1 MNTITI
7 EQPSLTIE
15 EKEFLDKNGYILLE
29 NVLSPEQI
37 KTIKKR
43 IEEVKAEEGERVGE
57 VRYLEYRNYLKNK
70 GGIKSK
76 VILSLN
82 TFIFRFMKFI
92 MIPLRSRF
100 KWINQV
106 FYHIIS
112 GQTFYQNNLSFRG
125 DIEQMFLNITQQQE
139 TKVDRLCNLVNK
151 GEEFE
156 VFFTHPKVLDAV
168 KYIIGDD
175 FKLSSLNMRAPKKG
189 CWVQPLHADWP
200 WPVKPGRF
208 YTSNTLWML
217 DDIDENNGPT
227 RVIPGTHV
235 TGKLPSS
242 EIKDLQVPLSDE
254 IHVTGKA
261 GSVLILNGHVWHGGT
276 TNHSGKSRQLIQSYY
291 VHGAHPPQQYQHLL
305 ITEDNRAKFD
315 KKKLEILDIY

>member
-1 MNTITI
+1 MITTITDN
-7 EQPSLTIE
+7 QSLTKE

-29 NVLSPEQI
+29 NVLSPDQI

-43 IEEVKAEEGERVGE
+43 IEEIKSDEGERVGE
-57 VRYLEYRNYLKNK
+57 VRYLEYRNRLKLK

-76 VILSLN
+76 ILL
-82 TFIFRFMKFI
+82 
-92 MIPLRSRF
+92 
-100 KWINQV
+100 WINSQIYKFLKFV
-106 FYHIIS
+106 IVRLRRRYAIVNQMFYNIIS
-112 GQTFYQNNLSFRG
+112 DPHFYQEAVGFKR
-125 DIEQMFLNITQQQE
+125 DIGQMILNITQQQE
-139 TKVDRLCNLVNK
+139 SNVDRVCNLVNK
-151 GEEFE
+151 GDEFE

-175 FKLSSLNMRAPKKG
+175 FKLSSLNLRAPKKG

-305 ITEDNRAKFD
+305 ITEENRAKFD